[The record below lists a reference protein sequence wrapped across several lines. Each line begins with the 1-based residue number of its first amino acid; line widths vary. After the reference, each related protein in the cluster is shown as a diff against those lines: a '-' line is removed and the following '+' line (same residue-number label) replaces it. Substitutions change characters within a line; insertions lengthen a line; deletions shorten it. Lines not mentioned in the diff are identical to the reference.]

1 LVEALCAL
9 CLLVPFINP
18 AVSVIESII
27 KPLPVAPF
35 GGPINGEVA
44 VGTTAEVTLPFTS
57 KVLRQGPVHL
67 KAKRVYD

>member
-1 LVEALCAL
+1 
-9 CLLVPFINP
+9 LLVPFINP